1 MAGNTTTIRD
11 DQDDAAGGIPLA
23 PGVRVAP
30 SVVTFSF
37 ASSSGPGGQ
46 NVNKKATKAELRIR
60 LADIPIPPDARERLA
75 SLAGR
80 RLTDAGELVIAA
92 DEYRSQGRNRDAC
105 LERLRELIVQAQ
117 VRPKRRRAT
126 RPSRGAV
133 ERRIEAKKHRS
144 ARKRARGGPGED

>member
-1 MAGNTTTIRD
+1 MPATTAPIPQSD
-11 DQDDAAGGIPLA
+11 DDSGGIPLA
-23 PGVRVAP
+23 PGVRIAP
-30 SVVTFSF
+30 ALLTFSF

-60 LADIPIPPDARERLA
+60 LSDLPLPHDALARLA
-75 SLAGR
+75 ALAGR

-105 LERLRELIVQAQ
+105 LQRLRELIVQAQ

-126 RPSRGAV
+126 RPSRGSV
-133 ERRIEAKKHRS
+133 ERRIKEKKLRA
-144 ARKRARGGPGED
+144 ARKRTRGGPGDD